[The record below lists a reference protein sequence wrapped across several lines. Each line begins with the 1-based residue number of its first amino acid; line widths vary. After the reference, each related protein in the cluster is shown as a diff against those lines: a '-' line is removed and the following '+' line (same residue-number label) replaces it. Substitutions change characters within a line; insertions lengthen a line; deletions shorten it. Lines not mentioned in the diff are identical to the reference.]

1 MGKCTF
7 LTGQAAVL
15 VDDAFSRRIRDLACR
30 VGNVEAMRLL
40 GVGRATYGAARERG
54 RMAITTRDRLITALD
69 QIEKEVAR
77 VG

>member
-15 VDDAFSRRIRDLACR
+15 VDEAFSKRVRDLARR

-40 GVGRATYGAARERG
+40 GVGQATYGAACDRG
-54 RMAITTRDRLITALD
+54 RLAIATRDRLIGALE
-69 QIEKEVAR
+69 QIEKAVAR